1 MLIPVTVRH
10 QRVWADV
17 VFRCEKYIY
26 ADAPGETSRYLL
38 KSAHVRG
45 TYTDEEVAHDVRR
58 TVTAWLRDGIPRRQ
72 VVREVSEIYGIP
84 PACVGLIVDEVI
96 PDIKS
101 SPLTSVRE

>member
-45 TYTDEEVAHDVRR
+45 TYTDEEVAPIW
-58 TVTAWLRDGIPRRQ
+58 A
-72 VVREVSEIYGIP
+72 
-84 PACVGLIVDEVI
+84 
-96 PDIKS
+96 
-101 SPLTSVRE
+101 